1 MNMGKLES
9 LQINP
14 RPAGVKPG
22 QTKNERQPPA
32 SGYQEDWDSLPV
44 GQCRSAR
51 PIRPGCQS
59 VKAGKTKFTGS
70 WSNRV
75 CYNSFQINGRPP
87 WVKPGQTKMNANHQP
102 RALEKPA
109 SHRKATRIGQPVPA
123 GQAVCRSKQ
132 VKPNS
137 QVHGKTTSVINPCQ
151 STIRPIGS
159 NPVKPKMESQI
170 QPDVVGRIP
179 DPAFSP
185 ELRGSAARPGLG

>member
-32 SGYQEDWDSLPV
+32 LGYQEDWDLLPV

-75 CYNSFQINGRPP
+75 CYNSFQINDRPP
-87 WVKPGQTKMNANHQP
+87 WVKPGQTSTYRHRPPNGP
-102 RALEKPA
+102 TGDRVKPGKTKTELVTHMQLFGFP
-109 SHRKATRIGQPVPA
+109 SGRLTRLPCRSR
-123 GQAVCRSKQ
+123 QAV
-132 VKPNS
+132 KP
-137 QVHGKTTSVINPCQ
+137 GKTKN
-151 STIRPIGS
+151 G
-159 NPVKPKMESQI
+159 
-170 QPDVVGRIP
+170 
-179 DPAFSP
+179 
-185 ELRGSAARPGLG
+185 RPGLPPPVILMQKPLI